1 MSSQGLWHDIRK
13 NPFVLVIVILFHVV
27 LIVLLSFNL
36 IDNEV
41 PKSATQNKP
50 TIKAVVVDASQFDA
64 EVEKKKR
71 AELEKK
77 QQKIDAENRRKQDEE
92 KKRKQ
97 QEAKKREQAEQEKK
111 KQQAVAQ
118 QREAEKKQAA
128 LKNKQAEEA
137 KRVEEA
143 KRQAVLEKQR
153 KEAEAKQQ
161 AELEKQRKEAEVK
174 RQAELK
180 RQEEAAKQKR
190 LAEEAE
196 ARRKQEEADLK
207 SRLEE
212 EERREEE
219 ARQQAEYSRMLDS
232 LRLQY
237 VKLIEQKVERNWLRP
252 PGLKSNV
259 SCEVIVT
266 QTIMGDVTS
275 VSLRNCEAD
284 STFQQSI
291 ERAVWK
297 ASPLPP
303 APNPDV
309 YDREI
314 HFTFRPR

>member
-13 NPFVLVIVILFHVV
+13 NPIVLIIAVLLHVV

-36 IDNEV
+36 INNEV
-41 PKSATQNKP
+41 PRPTAQNKP
-50 TIKAVVVDASQFDA
+50 TIKAVVVDARDFDA
-64 EVEKKKR
+64 EQEKKKR
-71 AELEKK
+71 AEQEKQ
-77 QQKIDAENRRKQDEE
+77 QQKIADENRRKQAEE
-92 KKRKQ
+92 QKRKQ
-97 QEAKKREQAEQEKK
+97 LEAKKRELAEQEKK
-111 KQQAVAQ
+111 KQQALAQ
-118 QREAEKKQAA
+118 QREAEKRQAA
-128 LKNKQAEEA
+128 LEKKKAEEAKQAEEA
-137 KRVEEA
+137 KR
-143 KRQAVLEKQR
+143 QAALEKQR
-153 KEAEAKQQ
+153 KEAEAKKQ
-161 AELEKQRKEAEVK
+161 AELEKQRKDAEAK
-174 RQAELK
+174 RLAELK
-180 RQEEAAKQKR
+180 QQEEEARKKR

-252 PGLKSNV
+252 PGLKSNA

-284 STFQQSI
+284 ATFQQSI

-297 ASPLPP
+297 ASPLPA

-309 YDREI
+309 FDREI